1 MAWVSIR
8 AALGLALRVI
18 ALLVLLLIAV
28 RAPAGA
34 AVTWQPG
41 FAPKPAKG
49 STETAAPAEIQA
61 LLNLLADPKVQ
72 AWIEK
77 QIKAEPPVAPARP
90 KLESPMEMM
99 STRVEAVREH
109 IAELAVVVQDMP
121 AQFAYAGDTLE
132 RTIGSRRPRQT
143 LTLVGVFAALGYGI
157 EALFWCATLPIRR
170 HLEAHPVD
178 TIGDRV
184 RLVGERAAF
193 ALGSAA
199 AYAVGSIGAFLLFH
213 WPGLLRQIVL
223 AYLIVFLSVRMA
235 AVLGRFLL
243 APYNERFR
251 VIPIDTT
258 LARHWHL
265 RLRLIVGWLVF
276 ALAFRGLEQSLGISP
291 GVVNIVGACFG
302 LCWLVARI

>member
-1 MAWVSIR
+1 MD
-8 AALGLALRVI
+8 
-18 ALLVLLLIAV
+18 
-28 RAPAGA
+28 
-34 AVTWQPG
+34 
-41 FAPKPAKG
+41 
-49 STETAAPAEIQA
+49 
-61 LLNLLADPKVQ
+61 N
-72 AWIEK
+72 
-77 QIKAEPPVAPARP
+77 
-90 KLESPMEMM
+90 
-99 STRVEAVREH
+99 
-109 IAELAVVVQDMP
+109 
-121 AQFAYAGDTLE
+121 
-132 RTIGSRRPRQT
+132 
-143 LTLVGVFAALGYGI
+143 
-157 EALFWCATLPIRR
+157 
-170 HLEAHPVD
+170 
-178 TIGDRV
+178 IGDRV
-184 RLVGERAAF
+184 RLIGERAAF

-302 LCWLVARI
+302 LCWLAILMEALWRRPLASGNEGATEVMHETRRLSWVKLNALLTFGLLLLWGLRIAGMMPLLLAARRHHRLAYRRPINPAFG